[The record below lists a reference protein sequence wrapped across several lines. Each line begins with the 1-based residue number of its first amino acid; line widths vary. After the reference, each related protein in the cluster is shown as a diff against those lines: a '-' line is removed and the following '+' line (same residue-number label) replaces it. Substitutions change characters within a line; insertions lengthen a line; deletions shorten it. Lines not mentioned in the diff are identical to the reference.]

1 MKQVHDQEE
10 KNLYNHLDSLLEKK
24 IDKTISLE
32 KHFKK
37 TEEELEGYDE
47 ISILKVK
54 REILQVLNEEDIKNL
69 YKLSEKY
76 DVDLDVVIVGLT
88 CL

>member
-37 TEEELEGYDE
+37 IEEELEGYDE